1 MRPNLFPCT
10 EFEEIVYLLQG
21 GGALGAFQVGVYQ
34 ALEEAGFQPDWVV
47 GISIGAINASIIAGN
62 PAELRT
68 SKLKHF
74 WDTITHAV
82 EPNFAHYDQPDY
94 SLVQAYNASSAL
106 MTMNFGQQGFF
117 TPTALNP
124 WFSTPNTPDHVSFYD
139 TKVLRKTLQTVI
151 DFDYLNAAHIRLS
164 LGAVNIET
172 GKLRFFDNK
181 KNTLNVDHIMA
192 SCALPPGFPA
202 IKIDGE
208 YYWDGGLYSNTPL
221 ISVINDLPHKSR
233 LCFLVDLF
241 DSTGLVPQNMDEV
254 LERAKD
260 ITYAGHL
267 DILLDY
273 YDLHLLMQKRIADCI
288 QHLPPA
294 MQQEPYIQDL
304 AKLGDSHNVHITKVV
319 YKAHRND
326 LHSKDYEF
334 SNFNARRRINE
345 GREHMQKLLADP
357 NWWKKRDEN
366 IGTLVHPSTDDMH
379 IVIGAC
385 ACKNNGHYNS

>member
-34 ALEEAGFQPDWVV
+34 ALEEAGFQPDWLV

-62 PAELRT
+62 PAEKRIE
-68 SKLKHF
+68 KLKFF
-74 WDTITHAV
+74 WDTITHTM
-82 EPNFAHYDQPDY
+82 EPQFANHAD
-94 SLVQAYNASSAL
+94 STLIQAYNMGSAL
-106 MTMNFGQQGFF
+106 MTLNFGQQGFF
-117 TPTALNP
+117 SPTTLNP
-124 WFSTPNTPDHVSFYD
+124 WLDKENTPDNVSFYD
-139 TKVLRKTLQTVI
+139 TKQLKKTLQEVI
-151 DFDYLNAAHIRLS
+151 NFDYLNAAHIRLS

-172 GKLRFFDNK
+172 GKLHFFDNK
-181 KNTLNVDHIMA
+181 RTKINVEHIMA

-202 IKIDGE
+202 IKIDE
-208 YYWDGGLYSNTPL
+208 QYYWDGGLYSNTPL
-221 ISVINDLPHKSR
+221 ICVINDLPHKSR
-233 LCFLVDLF
+233 LCFLIDLF
-241 DSTGLVPQNMDEV
+241 DSTGLIPHNMDEV

-273 YDLHLLMQKRIADCI
+273 YDLHLLMQKRIADCVE
-288 QHLPPA
+288 HLPNSMKQDA
-294 MQQEPYIQDL
+294 YIQDL
-304 AKLGDSHNVHITKVV
+304 AKLGDAHNVHITKIV
-319 YKAHRND
+319 YKAHKED

-345 GREHMQKLLADP
+345 GHQHMQKLLADP
-357 NWWKKRDEN
+357 NWWKKRDDN

-385 ACKNNGHYNS
+385 ACKDGGHYNG